1 MPEEDVLLRV
11 DGVSKSYGGLR
22 ALKGVSLDVRKGEVH
37 AVVGE
42 NGAGKSTL
50 MKILGG
56 IVERDEGS
64 IVFDREE
71 VEFNNPL
78 ESMNA
83 GISIIHQELSMLP
96 SLNVIENVFT
106 GRIKSRR
113 GLIPWKELE
122 EETRKALKRV
132 GLEVNPHAILDTLSI
147 SHRQLIE
154 IAKALSIEARLIIM
168 DEPNS
173 SLTESETE
181 RLFEVIENLQSQGIS
196 VIYVSH
202 KIEEVL
208 RISDRVTVLRDG
220 NYVGTVNKDEADVDG
235 VIQMMVGRELKR
247 ERGRQHA
254 IGKERLK
261 VRHLSGKRF
270 YDVGFDLREGE
281 ILGFS
286 GLVGAGRSEV
296 LRAVFGADEYTSGE
310 MEYEGK
316 SVRFDS
322 PKEAI
327 QHGIAMVPEDRKKLS
342 LFMGMPIHFNV
353 GIANLPRMRKP
364 TGLIDY
370 DRVFGLVQRFVDQ
383 LNIKLGS
390 MENPVSSLSGGNQ
403 QKTVLARWLATE
415 PRVLILDEPTHGVD
429 VGAKAEI
436 YHIIRELAA
445 AGISIVLISSELPE
459 IIAMSDRVV
468 VMHEGRVT
476 GILDRERLSEE
487 LIMSCATG
495 TIDEE
500 SKELYPDLFSV
511 PAGAPA

>member
-1 MPEEDVLLRV
+1 MAEEDVLLRV
-11 DGVSKSYGGLR
+11 DGVSKSYGGLQ
-22 ALKGVSLDVRKGEVH
+22 ALKSVSLEVRKGEVH

-56 IVERDEGS
+56 IVERDEGN
-64 IVFDREE
+64 ILFGGENV
-71 VEFNNPL
+71 VFNNPL

-113 GLIPWKELE
+113 GVIPWKELE
-122 EETRKALKRV
+122 AETRKTLKRV
-132 GLEVNPHAILDTLSI
+132 GLRVDPHAILDTLSI

-154 IAKALSIEARLIIM
+154 IAKALSIAARLIIM

-181 RLFEVIENLQSQGIS
+181 RLFEVIENLQRQGIS

-208 RISDRVTVLRDG
+208 RISDRITVLRDG
-220 NYVGTVNKDEADVDG
+220 NYVGTLERAEATVDK
-235 VIQMMVGRELKR
+235 VVQMMVGRELMR
-247 ERGRQHA
+247 ERGRQHE
-254 IGKERLK
+254 IGKERLR
-261 VRHLSGKRF
+261 VRRLTGERF
-270 YDVGFDLREGE
+270 ADVSFDLREGE

-296 LRAVFGADEYTSGE
+296 LRGVFGADQIESGE
-310 MEYEGK
+310 LEYEGK
-316 SVRFDS
+316 NVVFRT
-322 PKEAI
+322 PQEAI
-327 QHGIAMVPEDRKKLS
+327 RNGIAMVPEDRKKLS

-364 TGLIDY
+364 SGLIDY
-370 DRVFGLVQRFVDQ
+370 ERVYALVQRFVDQ

-390 MENPVSSLSGGNQ
+390 MEYPVSSLSGGNQ

-495 TIDEE
+495 TMDQE
-500 SKELYPDLFSV
+500 SVTRYPELFGTPT
-511 PAGAPA
+511 PA

>member
-1 MPEEDVLLRV
+1 
-11 DGVSKSYGGLR
+11 
-22 ALKGVSLDVRKGEVH
+22 
-37 AVVGE
+37 
-42 NGAGKSTL
+42 
-50 MKILGG
+50 
-56 IVERDEGS
+56 
-64 IVFDREE
+64 
-71 VEFNNPL
+71 
-78 ESMNA
+78 
-83 GISIIHQELSMLP
+83 MLP

-122 EETRKALKRV
+122 SETRKALKRV
-132 GLEVNPHAILDTLSI
+132 GLEIDPHAILDTLSI

-181 RLFEVIENLQSQGIS
+181 RLFEVIANLQSQGIS

-208 RISDRVTVLRDG
+208 RISDRITVLRDG
-220 NYVGTVNKDEADVDG
+220 DYVGTVNKEDATVDT
-235 VIQMMVGRELKR
+235 VVQMMVGRELER

-261 VRHLSGKRF
+261 VRNLTGERF
-270 YDVGFDLREGE
+270 SDVSFDLREGE

-296 LRAVFGADEYTSGE
+296 LRAVFGADEIESGYL
-310 MEYEGK
+310 EYEGK
-316 SVRFDS
+316 RVRFKS
-322 PKEAI
+322 PQEAVRN
-327 QHGIAMVPEDRKKLS
+327 GIAMVPEDRKKLS
-342 LFMGMPIHFNV
+342 LFLGMPIHFNV
-353 GIANLPRMRKP
+353 GIANLPRMKKA

-370 DRVFGLVQRFVDQ
+370 DKVFRLVEDFVDQ

-436 YHIIRELAA
+436 YHIVRDLAA

-468 VMHEGRVT
+468 VMYEGRVT
-476 GILDRERLSEE
+476 GILDRERLTEE
-487 LIMSCATG
+487 LVMSCATG
-495 TIDEE
+495 TMDTE
-500 SKELYPDLFSV
+500 SVTLYPELFGE
-511 PAGAPA
+511 PATAQA